1 VVALLDINVL
11 VALFDLDHA
20 KHQVAHDWFDEQRP
34 FGWATC
40 PLTENGLV
48 RVTTSPRYA
57 EPAYRPGE
65 VVEHLLAFRRSG
77 EHRFW
82 SDSLSLTDENI
93 FNASFIRGHKQVTD
107 IYLLALA
114 TAAGGAFATLDQSVP
129 LAAVKGAKRA
139 NLLIISDAPEESRS
153 GDR

>member
-1 VVALLDINVL
+1 V
-11 VALFDLDHA
+11 
-20 KHQVAHDWFDEQRP
+20 
-34 FGWATC
+34 
-40 PLTENGLV
+40 
-48 RVTTSPRYA
+48 
-57 EPAYRPGE
+57 E

-82 SDSLSLTDENI
+82 ADSLSLTDEKV
-93 FNASFIRGHKQVTD
+93 FNTSFIRGHKQITD

-139 NLLIISDAPEESRS
+139 NLVVISDAPEESTS
-153 GDR
+153 EDK